1 MAAYEITGA
10 FTTFSSPVVP
20 YDYGGGT
27 LFAIAFDALGDYGT
41 DDPSTLRVFKSTDAG
56 QTWTSAGGGT
66 KDVLTRLDTDHD
78 SRRVI
83 TRAHPD
89 WPSTPYL
96 YALYC
101 NTDAQLHISRYDAAG
116 ETWDQESTGDL
127 DVSTTL
133 PGGFGNLLAW
143 SFDWVDDGDA
153 GGLLYNDT
161 DGYLHTN
168 SNRYQRVSYAPITR
182 SALSIG
188 TPVRCDGQPDTDIGF
203 RAADVRRG
211 KLGTL
216 HGFASQ
222 SDPEGVEP
230 ETTYQA
236 VLRFTGAGPGAPE
249 LVELDTGVV
258 GIPYWAQ
265 REDRG
270 GNTYIHVLVAEST
283 PGNGQRLYVG
293 ESQTAGV
300 TFAEVTSEDGDGND
314 RWQWS
319 VAPNADMYRAWPYPA
334 EDLQRQTYD
343 GVALGSL
350 DLVHDAGATIGTLGA
365 GAFGVGSACV
375 FSIVGSIAAQQC
387 WFAGVV
393 PITLLGGEGIKS
405 EEAFGRTHGVTG
417 GGDPQSCGTP
427 VVIPPSPTCGPIDV
441 TDVSDEQRDTCPT
454 YGYSY

>member
-27 LFAIAFDALGDYGT
+27 LFVLAFDALGDYGS
-41 DDPSTLRVFKSTDAG
+41 DDPSTLRAFTSTDSG
-56 QTWTSAGGGT
+56 QTWTTAGGGT
-66 KDVLTRLDTDHD
+66 KSVLTRLETNHD

-101 NTDAQLHISRYDAAG
+101 TTDAQLHISRYNTSS
-116 ETWDQESTGDL
+116 ETWDQESTGDP
-127 DVSTTL
+127 DVVGVF
-133 PGGFGNLLAW
+133 PGAFVNLLSW

-153 GGLLYNDT
+153 GGLLYND
-161 DGYLHTN
+161 DLGYEN
-168 SNRYQRVSYAPITR
+168 GASNYYSRISYVPITR
-182 SALSIG
+182 SSLSFG
-188 TPVRCDGQPDTDIGF
+188 TPVRCDGQPDTDLAF
-203 RAADVRRG
+203 RACDVRRG
-211 KLGTL
+211 SNGTL
-216 HGFASQ
+216 HGFAVQ
-222 SDPEGVEP
+222 SDPEGLEP

-249 LVELDTGVV
+249 LVELSSGVV
-258 GIPYWAQ
+258 GLPYWAQ
-265 REDRG
+265 RQDRG
-270 GNTYIHVLVAEST
+270 GNTYVYVVVAEST

-293 ESQTAGV
+293 ESATVGI

-319 VAPNADMYRAWPYPA
+319 VAPNADIYRAWPYPS
-334 EDLQRQTYD
+334 EQLERQAYD
-343 GVALGSL
+343 SVTLGSL
-350 DLVHDAGATIGTLGA
+350 DLVHDAADTIGTVGA

-375 FSIVGSIAAQQC
+375 FSIVGSVAAQQC

-405 EEAFGRTHGVTG
+405 EEVFGRTHGVTG

-427 VVIPPSPTCGPIDV
+427 VIIPPSPTCGPIDV
-441 TDVSDEQRDTCPT
+441 TDVPDEQRDACPT